1 MYSFEF
7 YNPVKVIFGA
17 GEIKRVGSEIAK
29 LGNKAFIVSYEE
41 HAFFADVLDRIRDL
55 IRAEG
60 VDTVDFCQVR
70 NNPDVSMIAAGVEL
84 ARQKK
89 CDCVLGVGGGSA
101 MDAAKAIAAG
111 VCYEGELW
119 NMVYHRHDGTGS
131 DEISPPERAL
141 ATLMV
146 PTLPAT
152 GSEMNMCSV
161 LSNASLK
168 EKSYIWAEC
177 LFPKSAIIDPEL
189 TVSLPPLLTACAAAD
204 SISHVLEI
212 YINSQAGTPLQHYF
226 QEGVMRTV
234 MENVTKALDRP
245 DDVEAR
251 ANLLW
256 AATCAI
262 NGWAYPG
269 DGWTPM
275 HQVGHQLTA
284 RHGIDHGA
292 SLSIIMPAWM
302 ETFKDRRPEQY
313 LRFAQRVVDIDPR
326 GKSDQE
332 IIDAGIAAFRKF
344 LEGIGVPTRLGQ
356 GHVTEDDLAEIINGV
371 ARVSFGSDGQLA
383 CNPPVTRKDLLDVL
397 RRAL

>member
-17 GEIKRVGSEIAK
+17 GEIQRVGSEIAK
-29 LGNKAFIVSYEE
+29 LGKKTLIVSYKE
-41 HAFFADVLDRIRDL
+41 HAFFSELLDRIREL

-60 VDTVDFCQVR
+60 VDTVDFFQVC
-70 NNPDVSMIAAGVEL
+70 NNPEVTMIAAGVEM
-84 ARQKK
+84 AKKEK
-89 CDCVLGVGGGSA
+89 CDCVLAVGGGSV

-111 VCYEGELW
+111 VCYEGDLW

-141 ATLMV
+141 ATVMV

-161 LSNASLK
+161 LSNARLK

-177 LFPKSAIIDPEL
+177 LFPKAAIIDPEL

-204 SISHVLEI
+204 TISHVLEI
-212 YINSQAGTPLQHYF
+212 YINSQADTPLQHYF

-234 MENVTKALDRP
+234 IENVTRVLDRP
-245 DDVEAR
+245 EDVEAR

-302 ETFKDRRPEQY
+302 ETFKDRRPDQY
-313 LRFAQRVVDIDPR
+313 LRFARRVMDVDSS
-326 GKSDQE
+326 GKREQE
-332 IIDAGIAAFRKF
+332 IIDAGVAAFRKF
-344 LEGIGVPTRLGQ
+344 LEGIGVATRLGQ
-356 GHVTEDDLAEIINGV
+356 AHVTEGDLAAIIDGV

-383 CNPPVTRKDLLDVL
+383 CNPPVTREDLLDVL